1 MAIQQHHIKTISIKH
16 SGGFMEY
23 YGCIP
28 HKHHRSIGHQNT
40 MDNGMIRAQALWESF
55 SNPSSGTAFQFAG
68 LLILFSIRRLCGLK
82 LSRRHVFRNLL
93 RGFARKIVHKWCY
106 TWIFDCVYNFY
117 YLSAFAA
124 AFTARLW
131 HTPFAELSR
140 SFRAWR
146 FCFRGGFPTLW
157 IRMQTPFM
165 EVFDATQMKNVRK
178 RRTNRLF
185 CMEVCI
191 QTLLTHR

>member
-140 SFRAWR
+140 VEVLLSRRVPHIMNPNANSFH
-146 FCFRGGFPTLW
+146 GGFW
-157 IRMQTPFM
+157 CYSN
-165 EVFDATQMKNVRK
+165 EK
-178 RRTNRLF
+178 RAKKTNKSS
-185 CMEVCI
+185 
-191 QTLLTHR
+191 LLYGSLHSNTIDT